1 MTSPPIAASDSQ
13 ESTPGAA
20 VAPAPA
26 RRKRE
31 ADRIDLL
38 RSAPF
43 FIMHLL
49 PLGVFWTGMTWSNA
63 ALCLALYVVRM
74 FFITAGYHRYFAHR
88 TYKLGR
94 VAQFLMAFGGGTAV
108 QKGALWW
115 AAHHRDHHKHS
126 DTEQDIHSPKDGFW
140 WSQIGWI
147 LCPKYHETKYDRIK
161 DFARYPELVWLNEH
175 HWVPGAVLGVACYV
189 LGGPGALFA
198 GFFLST
204 ALLYHGTFSINSLAH
219 VFGRRRYETTD
230 TSKNSFLLALITLG
244 EGWHNNH
251 HHFQSSA
258 NQGFFWW
265 EVDISFY
272 VIRFLELIGVA
283 RDVKVAP
290 KHIVLGVAKSEL
302 RAADGGA
309 SKGAGAGDGGGAGD
323 GNAPELSDT
332 LSVPTPAE

>member
-1 MTSPPIAASDSQ
+1 MNPTPRAA
-13 ESTPGAA
+13 TAA
-20 VAPAPA
+20 ENPAA
-26 RRKRE
+26 HNTAAQNKAE
-31 ADRIDLL
+31 RIDLVA
-38 RSAPF
+38 STPF
-43 FIMHLL
+43 FLMHLL
-49 PLGVFWTGMTWSNA
+49 PLGVFWTGMTWGTV
-63 ALCLALYVVRM
+63 ALCVALYVVRM

-94 VAQFLMAFGGGTAV
+94 FAQFVMAFGGGTAV

-115 AAHHRDHHKHS
+115 AAHHRDHHKYS
-126 DTEQDIHSPKDGFW
+126 DTEFDIHSPKDGFW
-140 WSQIGWI
+140 WSQVGWI
-147 LCPKYHETKYDRIK
+147 VCPKYHDTSFDRIR
-161 DFARYPELVWLNEH
+161 DFAKYPELVWLNKH
-175 HWVPGAVLGVACYV
+175 HWVPGAILGTACYV
-189 LGGPGALFA
+189 LGGAQALFG

-204 ALLYHGTFSINSLAH
+204 AILYHGTFTINSLAH

-272 VIRFLELIGVA
+272 VIRAMEFLGIA
-283 RDVKVAP
+283 KDVKVAP
-290 KHIVLGVAKSEL
+290 KHIVLGVSKSEL
-302 RAADGGA
+302 NGGKLA
-309 SKGAGAGDGGGAGD
+309 VET
-323 GNAPELSDT
+323 PDT